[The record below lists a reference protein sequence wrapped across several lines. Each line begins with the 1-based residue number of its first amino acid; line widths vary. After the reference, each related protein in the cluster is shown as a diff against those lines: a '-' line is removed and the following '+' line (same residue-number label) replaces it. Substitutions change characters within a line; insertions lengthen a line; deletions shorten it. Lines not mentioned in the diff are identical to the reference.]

1 MPGPTTERLD
11 EDYRSLR
18 EDMHDIKVIL
28 ARLDAR
34 LDAFD
39 EDVRANTTGLTAL
52 DVRMGSLDARAGALD
67 ARLGIV
73 DARLAWLVGAGKWL
87 GSIFALAALYGI
99 LNIFGRLV
107 VVENQLK
114 NVEAQMSEIRGAL
127 SRRQPETSAELD
139 ERINRIAR
147 VVVDE
152 AIKRATLSKPTP

>member
-87 GSIFALAALYGI
+87 GSIFALAALRHPQHLWATRGCRKPTQERRSADERDQGGTQPTSAG
-99 LNIFGRLV
+99 NVRRVGRT
-107 VVENQLK
+107 NQS
-114 NVEAQMSEIRGAL
+114 NR
-127 SRRQPETSAELD
+127 SRRG
-139 ERINRIAR
+139 
-147 VVVDE
+147 
-152 AIKRATLSKPTP
+152 